1 MSRDDL
7 VRALYGAEFRSIHRQ
22 PRCAVP
28 ECPNDAKSSAYFPGQ
43 MLLADV
49 SLCDDHRSRAALAL
63 AMGLQGVSPPEPE
76 PEPEPAPASELG

>member
-28 ECPNDAKSSAYFPGQ
+28 ECPNDAKSSAYFPGL
-43 MLLADV
+43 LLADV

-63 AMGLQGVSPPEPE
+63 AMGLRGVSPPEPE
-76 PEPEPAPASELG
+76 PAPAHASELG